1 MFSLF
6 IFLRGI
12 SSAKVKIKLLY
23 LLEFAVVEPLMEILY
38 DMLKGFLVGI
48 CASAPLGPVAILVI
62 QKSLSKGHK
71 AGFVSG
77 LGATVSDTTYAMIAI
92 FALAIVQK
100 FIEAHQS
107 MILLVG
113 GVVLVLVGI
122 SMAFTNPFKNKK
134 KRKKRD
140 MTASPKDFGQSV
152 AMAFSN
158 PGAVFIMFTLFAFF
172 GLAKDAPQSWS
183 VAPIILSVSA
193 GSVTYWFC
201 MSWLISRFSDDISM
215 KTVVW
220 INRIAGALVVIVG
233 VALFGQG
240 LINVVFYGK
249 PIL

>member
-1 MFSLF
+1 MLMDILF
-6 IFLRGI
+6 
-12 SSAKVKIKLLY
+12 
-23 LLEFAVVEPLMEILY
+23 

-71 AGFVSG
+71 SGFVSG
-77 LGATVSDTTYAMIAI
+77 LGATVADSTYAMIAI

-107 MILLVG
+107 MILLAG
-113 GVVLVLVGI
+113 GIVLVAVGV
-122 SMAFTNPFKNKK
+122 SMAFSNPFKNKK
-134 KRKKRD
+134 RRKRD
-140 MTASPKDFGQSV
+140 MTASPKDFGQAV

-158 PGAVFIMFTLFAFF
+158 PGAVFIMLALFAFF
-172 GLAKDAPQSWS
+172 GLANDAPHTWR

-201 MSWLISRFSDDISM
+201 MSWLISRFSTKISM

-249 PIL
+249 PIM